1 MNLDEHCIYNL
12 KLVTLA
18 SLCEL
23 FFEVL
28 LLCSVCRNIKKNF
41 FGFLV
46 SLFLLENVILF
57 IEYFLNKIISVNN
70 RPVRCHVN
78 FRLTFNW
85 KLENTL

>member
-1 MNLDEHCIYNL
+1 MNLDEHCIYTL
-12 KLVTLA
+12 KLVALA

-28 LLCSVCRNIKKNF
+28 LLCSVCRNIKKKNL

-46 SLFLLENVILF
+46 SLFLIVNVILF
-57 IEYFLNKIISVNN
+57 IEYLNKIISVNN
-70 RPVRCHVN
+70 MPVHFHLN

>member
-1 MNLDEHCIYNL
+1 MYNL
-12 KLVTLA
+12 KLVALA

-28 LLCSVCRNIKKNF
+28 LLCSVCRNIKNF

-57 IEYFLNKIISVNN
+57 IEYFLNKIIFVNN
-70 RPVRCHVN
+70 MPVRCHGN

>member
-12 KLVTLA
+12 KLVALA

-57 IEYFLNKIISVNN
+57 IEFFLNKIISVNN
-70 RPVRCHVN
+70 RPVHCHVN